1 MTSLLV
7 GMLSGCGSNLQER
20 QIVAV
25 SPRPAT
31 DSPTV
36 PHPSP
41 TVPPP
46 ATRPATAT
54 ATLAQSTPDTPAATP
69 TSKTTPTSAVTA
81 ASKTNEPTP
90 SPTLQ
95 EYMLSQTRHFKG
107 DPDAPVTIIE
117 FSDFQCPYCSKFSMQ
132 TLPKIE
138 EQYVQQGIVRL
149 GYRHAAFQGEGSV
162 LAAAASECA
171 ADQDAFWEYH
181 DRLVERLAVEQ
192 KRDFTPETL
201 TMFAEEL
208 NLDTETFSTCLEEGP
223 YIDLVQR
230 ETRDIQ
236 SIGIT
241 GTPSFLINGRRLVGA
256 QPLAAFEQ
264 AIQAARQGEPPAEEP
279 AAEAES
285 GTEGESDGESDGE
298 MSTEEAM
305 AMLEGQAR
313 HFKGDPD
320 APVTIIEFSDF
331 LCPYCGK
338 FAFEAGQQIDETY
351 IQEGIV
357 RLGHIHAA
365 YHGEEAFLVAE
376 ASECAADQDAFWE
389 YHDQVFQ
396 RLVRQNQHDFP
407 PEVLREIAADVRLD
421 TDVFN
426 TCLENGTHA
435 DLVRIQTEFS
445 QQIGVTG
452 TPTFVLNGMGIVGAQ
467 PFEVFQR
474 AIESER

>member
-1 MTSLLV
+1 MKKRNTTPGPLRFIWLVFVTSLLGG
-7 GMLSGCGSNLQER
+7 GMLSGCAARSQEE
-20 QIVAV
+20 QQLVVA
-25 SPRPAT
+25 T
-31 DSPTV
+31 
-36 PHPSP
+36 
-41 TVPPP
+41 
-46 ATRPATAT
+46 TA
-54 ATLAQSTPDTPAATP
+54 SE
-69 TSKTTPTSAVTA
+69 TS
-81 ASKTNEPTP
+81 EPTP

-138 EQYVQQGIVRL
+138 EKYVQQGIVRL

-201 TMFAEEL
+201 NMFAEEL
-208 NLDTETFSTCLEEGP
+208 NLDTETFRTCLEEGP
-223 YIDLVQR
+223 YIDLVQQ

-256 QPLAAFEQ
+256 QPLVAFEQ

-285 GTEGESDGESDGE
+285 GTEGESDGE

-357 RLGHIHAA
+357 RLGYIHAA

-407 PEVLREIAADVRLD
+407 PEVLSEIAADVQLD
-421 TDVFN
+421 TDAFN

-445 QQIGVTG
+445 QKIGVTG

>member
-1 MTSLLV
+1 
-7 GMLSGCGSNLQER
+7 MLSGCAARSQEEQ
-20 QIVAV
+20 QIVVA
-25 SPRPAT
+25 PTHPAT
-31 DSPTV
+31 ASPTAT
-36 PHPSP
+36 SP
-41 TVPPP
+41 PTASPL

-54 ATLAQSTPDTPAATP
+54 ATPAQSTPDTPAATP
-69 TSKTTPTSAVTA
+69 TSKTPPTSAATA
-81 ASKTNEPTP
+81 ASETNEPTP
-90 SPTLQ
+90 SPTQQ
-95 EYMLSQTRHFKG
+95 EYIISQTRHFKG

-138 EQYVQQGIVRL
+138 EKYVQQGIVRL

-201 TMFAEEL
+201 NMFAEEL
-208 NLDTETFSTCLEEGP
+208 NLDTETFRTCLEEGP

-241 GTPSFLINGRRLVGA
+241 GTPTFLINGRRLVGA

-264 AIQAARQGEPPAEEP
+264 AIQTARQGEPPTPAEEP
-279 AAEAES
+279 AAEADS
-285 GTEGESDGESDGE
+285 GTEGESDGE
-298 MSTEEAM
+298 MTTEEAM

-357 RLGHIHAA
+357 RLGYIHAA

-407 PEVLREIAADVRLD
+407 PDVLSEIAADVQLD
-421 TDVFN
+421 TDAFN
-426 TCLENGTHA
+426 TCLEDGTHA

-445 QQIGVTG
+445 QNIGVTG